1 MDEGIKIHRLRIYVE
16 FDGFALGYL
25 DDGKIRR

>member
-1 MDEGIKIHRLRIYVE
+1 MDEGVKINRFRIYIE
-16 FDGFALGYL
+16 FDGSVSGYL